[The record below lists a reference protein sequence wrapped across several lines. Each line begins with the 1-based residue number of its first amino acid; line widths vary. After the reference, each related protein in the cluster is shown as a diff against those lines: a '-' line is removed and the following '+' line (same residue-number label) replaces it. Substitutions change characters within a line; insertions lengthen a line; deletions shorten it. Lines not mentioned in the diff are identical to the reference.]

1 MCKIYADVEGKGKE
15 GEVGAEGRTLVVGIP
30 ESLVAA
36 VTALQFRPRYI
47 LGMVTIYLGRHDQE
61 DAAAGLNHDASA
73 ISAPQS
79 AEEPMKTY

>member
-47 LGMVTIYLGRHDQE
+47 LGKVPRQALTRTLLRLLLPSQLG
-61 DAAAGLNHDASA
+61 S
-73 ISAPQS
+73 
-79 AEEPMKTY
+79 K